1 MAPKRK
7 SQKTT
12 KASGQR
18 SISEKENGS
27 FSSGRNTNSEK
38 PAPRNQAVPKKG
50 RRLTFTPSA
59 GVVRTPLIEEE
70 PQVERCELVDFGT
83 TNTNLIQQLRLIT
96 AYPFILDEKVRHDV
110 MDIVKR
116 AILMPNIEIQ
126 MEAVKLVTNLQKVN
140 LGVFKQLASDQVQ
153 RHLSFDRQDEG
164 KTEKQKVLEAMSD
177 EELELLEKMA
187 EKMGGS
193 IPVGQ

>member
-1 MAPKRK
+1 MKKPKKASERNAKPKLDKPPRLK
-7 SQKTT
+7 SLQTT
-12 KASGQR
+12 KRPKVTSL
-18 SISEKENGS
+18 
-27 FSSGRNTNSEK
+27 
-38 PAPRNQAVPKKG
+38 PA
-50 RRLTFTPSA
+50 A
-59 GVVRTPLIEEE
+59 GIARTPLVEESE
-70 PQVERCELVDFGT
+70 VIQRCELVDFGT

-96 AYPFILDEKVRHDV
+96 AYPYILDEPIRLRVTEIVRMGLQV
-110 MDIVKR
+110 PDIGVQLETVKIV
-116 AILMPNIEIQ
+116 A
-126 MEAVKLVTNLQKVN
+126 NLQKVN

>member
-1 MAPKRK
+1 MGL
-7 SQKTT
+7 Q
-12 KASGQR
+12 
-18 SISEKENGS
+18 
-27 FSSGRNTNSEK
+27 
-38 PAPRNQAVPKKG
+38 VPDI
-50 RRLTFTPSA
+50 
-59 GVVRTPLIEEE
+59 GV
-70 PQVERCELVDFGT
+70 
-83 TNTNLIQQLRLIT
+83 QLET
-96 AYPFILDEKVRHDV
+96 VK
-110 MDIVKR
+110 IV
-116 AILMPNIEIQ
+116 A
-126 MEAVKLVTNLQKVN
+126 NLQKVN